1 MKTKISLKNLI
12 FLKNSLIL
20 ITIQILIAGT
30 FWLIC
35 DILGV
40 YLTTYYIDIDQN
52 PPFIRE
58 WENGVWKF
66 FKYIIETFV
75 GMAIFWGL
83 PFIINSIFYLKCKNS
98 YYLILYIPLGL
109 FLYTYIIFIY
119 MLNIYFWNEL
129 YRLMHSTIIFCVILL
144 LKNFLENR

>member
-58 WENGVWKF
+58 WENGVWEF

-109 FLYTYIIFIY
+109 FLYTYSRGY
-119 MLNIYFWNEL
+119 YG
-129 YRLMHSTIIFCVILL
+129 T
-144 LKNFLENR
+144 